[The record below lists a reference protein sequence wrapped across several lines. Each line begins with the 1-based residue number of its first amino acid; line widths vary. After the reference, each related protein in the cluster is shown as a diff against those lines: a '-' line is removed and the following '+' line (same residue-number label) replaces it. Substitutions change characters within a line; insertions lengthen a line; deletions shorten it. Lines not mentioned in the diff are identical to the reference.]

1 MRQPSTRTS
10 AASRSIAAILPRA
23 PRARVRELEVQGMT
37 LLKFPG
43 RVADGVIKPM
53 RLDTSLLDG
62 ISAGKHAA
70 KSSST
75 TSHKSSGTSFTSALK
90 AAGSPASADAKK
102 PAAAETTQA
111 VPGHPYAEILTGS
124 RAGMYLNTS
133 HNARAGQTFVMVHR
147 NGVELH
153 VYGTGKN
160 RHVVEMKRHSDP
172 AGAVAKTPATT
183 PATTGTTTSGTTT
196 SGTTTAGKIV
206 TDASTI
212 N

>member
-23 PRARVRELEVQGMT
+23 PRARVRELEVQSMT

-133 HNARAGQTFVMVHR
+133 HNARAGQAFVMVHR

-160 RHVVEMKRHSDP
+160 RHVVEMKRHSAP
-172 AGAVAKTPATT
+172 APAPGTTAPTPAPATTTPTPATSN
-183 PATTGTTTSGTTT
+183 TG
-196 SGTTTAGKIV
+196 AGKITV
-206 TDASTI
+206 DTSTVG
-212 N
+212 

>member
-43 RVADGVIKPM
+43 RTADGVVKPM

-62 ISAGKHAA
+62 ISAAKHAA
-70 KSSST
+70 KSSSYA
-75 TSHKSSGTSFTSALK
+75 SQKSSGSSFTSALK
-90 AAGSPASADAKK
+90 AATSDASKTE
-102 PAAAETTQA
+102 AAETTQA
-111 VPGHPYAEILTGS
+111 VPGHAYAEILSGS

-133 HNARAGQTFVMVHR
+133 HNKRSGEAFVMVHR

>member
-1 MRQPSTRTS
+1 
-10 AASRSIAAILPRA
+10 
-23 PRARVRELEVQGMT
+23 MT

-160 RHVVEMKRHSDP
+160 RHVVEMKRHGVPSPAPAAIAPTP
-172 AGAVAKTPATT
+172 AGTAP
-183 PATTGTTTSGTTT
+183 TTGTTSPA
-196 SGTTTAGKIV
+196 GTTTAGKIT
-206 TDASTI
+206 TDVSTVG
-212 N
+212 